1 MAAFAAAAHTMTAPQ
16 PPKRLFRKDVSI
28 EELNRMHRDTAC
40 ERLGI
45 EITEVGPDFMRGR
58 MPVDS
63 RTRQPAGILHGGASV
78 ALAETLGSMSAWLCL
93 EPGTATV
100 GLDINANH
108 IRAMREGW
116 VHGECRPVHVGRSTQ
131 VWQIDIR
138 DEAGRMVCCSRITMA
153 VIPEDRRGAG
163 STGG

>member
-1 MAAFAAAAHTMTAPQ
+1 MTEHAAPA
-16 PPKRLFRKDVSI
+16 RLFRKDLSVDA
-28 EELNRMHRDTAC
+28 LNRMHKDTAC

-45 EITEVGPDFMRGR
+45 EITEIGPDFLRGR
-58 MPVDS
+58 MPVDT
-63 RTRQPAGILHGGASV
+63 RTKQPAGILHGGASV

-93 EPGTATV
+93 EPGFTGV

-116 VHGECRPVHVGRSTQ
+116 VYGECRPVHVGRTTH

-138 DEAGRMVCCSRITMA
+138 DDQGRMVCASRITMA
-153 VIPEDRRGAG
+153 IVADRRG
-163 STGG
+163 

>member
-1 MAAFAAAAHTMTAPQ
+1 MSAPNSPAA
-16 PPKRLFRKDVSI
+16 RLFRKDRTV
-28 EELNRMHRDTAC
+28 EDLNRMHLNTAC

-45 EITEVGPDFMRGR
+45 EITEIGPDFLRGR
-58 MPVDS
+58 MPVDE
-63 RTRQPAGILHGGASV
+63 RTKQPAGILHGGASV

-93 EPGTATV
+93 EPGFTGV

-116 VHGECRPVHVGRSTQ
+116 VHGECRPVHVGRTTH

-138 DEAGRMVCCSRITMA
+138 DEEGRMVCASRITMA
-153 VIPEDRRGAG
+153 IVPDKRG
-163 STGG
+163 

>member
-1 MAAFAAAAHTMTAPQ
+1 MTTSTAP
-16 PPKRLFRKDVSI
+16 RRIFRKDPGI
-28 EELNRMHRDTAC
+28 AALNAMHRDTAC

-45 EITEVGPDFMRGR
+45 EITELGPDYMRGR
-58 MPVDS
+58 MPVDA

-93 EPGTATV
+93 EPGTMTV

-108 IRAMREGW
+108 IRAVREGW
-116 VHGECRPVHVGRSTQ
+116 VYGECRPVHVGRSTQ

-153 VIPEDRRGAG
+153 VIPEERLG
-163 STGG
+163 SPG